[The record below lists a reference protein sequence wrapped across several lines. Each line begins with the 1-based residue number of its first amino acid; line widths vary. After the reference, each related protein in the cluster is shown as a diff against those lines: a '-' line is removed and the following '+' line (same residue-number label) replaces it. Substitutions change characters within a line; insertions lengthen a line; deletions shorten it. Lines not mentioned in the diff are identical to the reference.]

1 MFQDFLDNLVYMTF
15 EDRGGFWLAC
25 TVVLAVIL
33 IYQLLL
39 RFAPRAVAPVHKFLS
54 RHPLIWICIP
64 AALLIYFVYVSL
76 GWNLWVSVS
85 DWQAGELEA
94 SYGWGG
100 FGNYAK
106 MFGSANFWPA
116 LKNTLLL
123 FCLIPL
129 CLLLGLGLAKLC
141 SVRGAKEQQLLALL
155 ACMLLLYFTGVA
167 NLYSASGTRVETG
180 FAFESFYQRQLVW
193 GLCGLGCM
201 LLAMLFDYRQL
212 RNLAWPAYLVFL
224 ILLMLVPLVGSTF
237 YGAKRWIS
245 FGLFTIQPSEP
256 IKIAVLILVARL
268 LARDSQP
275 LGWKNFISV
284 LAVGLVPMVF
294 ILKQPDLGTAMMVL
308 LIMGGMI
315 LFHGLRRYVLGT
327 CLLAVPGVAALMWC
341 VLMHD
346 YQKQRVLTFLNP
358 GDDPL
363 GAGYHILQSRIAIGS
378 GELWGKGYMEG
389 MMNKLNFLPER
400 HSDFALAV
408 FGEEWGFVGCVA
420 LVTLFCL
427 FLLSIFS
434 TVVQAK
440 DRFGSMLAVGVFFYF
455 FWQICINMGMVIGLM
470 PVVGI
475 PLPFIS
481 YGGSATVV
489 NFTLLGIVLNV
500 SMRRFMFKS

>member
-1 MFQDFLDNLVYMTF
+1 MDK
-15 EDRGGFWLAC
+15 R
-25 TVVLAVIL
+25 
-33 IYQLLL
+33 
-39 RFAPRAVAPVHKFLS
+39 
-54 RHPLIWICIP
+54 
-64 AALLIYFVYVSL
+64 
-76 GWNLWVSVS
+76 
-85 DWQAGELEA
+85 
-94 SYGWGG
+94 
-100 FGNYAK
+100 
-106 MFGSANFWPA
+106 
-116 LKNTLLL
+116 
-123 FCLIPL
+123 
-129 CLLLGLGLAKLC
+129 LLGYINW
-141 SVRGAKEQQLLALL
+141 ALL

-201 LLAMLFDYRQL
+201 LLATLFDYRQL
-212 RNLAWPAYLVFL
+212 RNLAWPAYLLFL
-224 ILLMLVPLVGSTF
+224 VLLMLVPFVGSTF

-256 IKIAVLILVARL
+256 VKIAV
-268 LARDSQP
+268 
-275 LGWKNFISV
+275 
-284 LAVGLVPMVF
+284 
-294 ILKQPDLGTAMMVL
+294 
-308 LIMGGMI
+308 I

-327 CLLAVPGVAALMWC
+327 CLLAVPGVAAFMWC